1 LFGAA
6 HRTDMQ
12 NKNSSSFPVLK
23 TTRLVLRK
31 LVLADAADLLKLR
44 SDDRVNQ
51 YLNRP
56 KTISADEAVAFINK
70 IDAAIVN
77 GQSYYWVISA
87 DGENRL
93 IGTICLWNIDTG
105 NSRVEVGYELHPDF
119 QGKGFMQEALLKVI
133 DFAFN
138 VLLFKKITAY
148 TTVVNEKS
156 IKLLEKNN
164 FTRDYAIEHEFHNA
178 EPAAAEIVYSLS
190 SP

>member
-1 LFGAA
+1 MFGAA

-12 NKNSSSFPVLK
+12 KKNSSSFPVLK

-56 KTISADEAVAFINK
+56 KTISTDEAVAFINK
-70 IDAAIVN
+70 IDAGIVN
-77 GQSYYWVISA
+77 GQSYYWVISP
-87 DGENRL
+87 DGKNRL

-105 NSRVEVGYELHPDF
+105 NSSVEVGYELHPGY

-133 DFAFN
+133 DFVFN

-148 TTVVNEKS
+148 THAANEKS

-164 FTRDYAIEHEFHNA
+164 FTRDLVLEHEFHAA
-178 EPAAAEIVYSLS
+178 EPAAVEIVYSLS